1 MSLGI
6 YIDKVLKKTGYTIN
20 FFLFFFYLHE
30 GSATRVGKYVKYGR
44 DGMFNYYFIRTRSYC
59 IV

>member
-20 FFLFFFYLHE
+20 FFFVFFYLHE
-30 GSATRVGKYVKYGR
+30 GSATRVSMLSMLSREDMGCL
-44 DGMFNYYFIRTRSYC
+44 IITS
-59 IV
+59 

>member
-6 YIDKVLKKTGYTIN
+6 YIDKVLKKKGYTIN

-30 GSATRVGKYVKYGR
+30 GSATRVSML
-44 DGMFNYYFIRTRSYC
+44 GMLSREDMGCLIITS
-59 IV
+59 

>member
-20 FFLFFFYLHE
+20 FFFLFFFIYMREVQRELVSMLSME
-30 GSATRVGKYVKYGR
+30 EMGCLIITS
-44 DGMFNYYFIRTRSYC
+44 
-59 IV
+59 

>member
-6 YIDKVLKKTGYTIN
+6 YIDKVLKKKGYTIKKKIV
-20 FFLFFFYLHE
+20 FFYLHE

-44 DGMFNYYFIRTRSYC
+44 NGMFNYYFIRTRSYC